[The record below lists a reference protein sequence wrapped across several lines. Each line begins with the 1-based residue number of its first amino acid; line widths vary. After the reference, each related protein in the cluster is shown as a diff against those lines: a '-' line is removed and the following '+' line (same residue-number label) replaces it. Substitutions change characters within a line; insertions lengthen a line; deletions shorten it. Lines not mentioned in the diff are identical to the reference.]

1 MANFRRL
8 SRGQKFVL
16 AGAIIGMLCSLLV
29 TKENRLVMFVIAG
42 AGAIAGGVVE
52 VTTRKR

>member
-1 MANFRRL
+1 MAHWRRL
-8 SRGQKFVL
+8 SRTQKFVL
-16 AGAIIGMLCSLLV
+16 AGMIAGMLCAV
-29 TKENRLVMFVIAG
+29 AITKQNRLVMFIITC